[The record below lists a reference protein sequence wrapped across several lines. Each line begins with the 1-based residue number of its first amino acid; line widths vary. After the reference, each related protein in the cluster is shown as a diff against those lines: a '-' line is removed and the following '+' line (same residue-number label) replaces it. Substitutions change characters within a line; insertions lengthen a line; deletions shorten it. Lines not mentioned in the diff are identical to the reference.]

1 MARIDQSSLRGKIR
15 DLPISREL
23 EQVLLKAAGAAGIDV
38 IFVTSGG
45 QPGTSGRSVGSTRH
59 NGGRAA
65 DLQLI
70 VDGRT
75 LSFSDLDGGET
86 VERYVTAA
94 AAHGANGIGAGVGY
108 MGPQTLH
115 IGFGADA
122 SDHRRIVWGAGG
134 KAKNAPQWL
143 RDAAERGWNNP
154 PAWVF
159 ATADRPTTEDER
171 EESHALVMPEIPKRF
186 NIDVVRAAQAT
197 QRRLGIPASVTLAQ
211 WAVESAY
218 GTRMPAGSNNPF
230 GIKAKAGQPNVLAW
244 TKEEIGGKMVSVQ
257 AAFRA
262 FSSLEEAFV
271 EHGQLLAFGRPYETA
286 RKFKNN
292 PDRFADAL
300 TGVYA
305 TDSNYGNLLKSI
317 MRSNDLY
324 RFDQIIVPD
333 VPAHD
338 LFLEDDM
345 SRPLQQGDVDM
356 VRVKALQQR
365 LVDLGYKLGKIDG
378 KFGKLTTGALLSFQN
393 ENGLAT
399 TGILDEAT
407 ERALRTA
414 GHRSLDGE
422 RVTASESD
430 LAEAGSRIVVD
441 AGRSRILNWITGT
454 LGGLGV
460 ANSAVMNAAGTAAA
474 RTGAVP
480 DGLLPFL
487 SDVQK
492 LNSTSPASEFT
503 RLSGIAQNLTAQF
516 NAPTLPPELVQLA
529 QQLRRALPPDL
540 LSKNPDIVQAFDAIA
555 RTGVRPPQQMTTVLD
570 ILPGF
575 FANDTVL
582 QTVMKGVAA
591 TGASILP
598 GFGGSLA
605 VLGLGLAGR
614 YFANRIAAA
623 RVEDHREG
631 GNINPLK

>member
-86 VERYVTAA
+86 VERFVTAA

-122 SDHRRIVWGAGG
+122 SDHRKIVWGAGG

-159 ATADRPTTEDER
+159 ATADRATTEDER
-171 EESHALVMPEIPKRF
+171 EESHALVMPEISKRF

-333 VPAHD
+333 VSAHD

-422 RVTASESD
+422 RVTASEAD

>member
-1 MARIDQSSLRGKIR
+1 
-15 DLPISREL
+15 
-23 EQVLLKAAGAAGIDV
+23 
-38 IFVTSGG
+38 
-45 QPGTSGRSVGSTRH
+45 
-59 NGGRAA
+59 
-65 DLQLI
+65 
-70 VDGRT
+70 
-75 LSFSDLDGGET
+75 
-86 VERYVTAA
+86 
-94 AAHGANGIGAGVGY
+94 
-108 MGPQTLH
+108 
-115 IGFGADA
+115 
-122 SDHRRIVWGAGG
+122 
-134 KAKNAPQWL
+134 
-143 RDAAERGWNNP
+143 
-154 PAWVF
+154 
-159 ATADRPTTEDER
+159 
-171 EESHALVMPEIPKRF
+171 MPEIPKRF

-333 VPAHD
+333 VSEHD

-378 KFGKLTTGALLSFQN
+378 KFGKLTTAALLSFQN

-492 LNSTSPASEFT
+492 LNSTSPASECT